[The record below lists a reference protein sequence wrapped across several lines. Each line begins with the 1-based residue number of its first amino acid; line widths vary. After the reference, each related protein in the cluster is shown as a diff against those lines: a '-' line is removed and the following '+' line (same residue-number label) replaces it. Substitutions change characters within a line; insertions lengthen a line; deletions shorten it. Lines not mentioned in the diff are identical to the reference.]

1 MSLANLLLKIDSL
14 QRQIDANGNLDEAVK
29 KRIQYKFR
37 LDWNYYS
44 NAMEGNSLTKQETRS
59 VMMNNITINGKP
71 IRDVMEVKGHDDAVL
86 EILKISKGEV
96 RLSEKR
102 ILEMHKAIIHEED
115 PEKEGQVGRWKTG
128 ANFMQNYRGER
139 FDFLAPE
146 LVADAMHELLN
157 KTNAQIDAFYH
168 AKKES
173 WHPAVIAFYF
183 HLEYVKIHPFYD
195 GNGRTARLLMNLL
208 LISFGFPPVILNLE
222 NKERYYSLL
231 TDIQG
236 YGGNPDLFYEFM
248 GELLIQSQEMVLD
261 AIAGKDISEEDDLD
275 KEIALFKKQLEKIEE
290 FLPFSNN
297 AAAQVYQRTLSTLFQ
312 SIIHRMSQ
320 FDELFAFKTI
330 YNEIDRK
337 STEAEGVEIFDDL
350 FMEID
355 RRQNLR
361 QDMDLID
368 LHFSDPIKDVHNINL
383 RIVYNGFKND
393 GVNTFSEYYVLH
405 IYFNDFNY
413 VINDYGQNSDKNNL
427 AKKLYTE
434 TLSSEEFKNILNQ
447 SVSKFFAKIK
457 SNMGNK

>member
-1 MSLANLLLKIDSL
+1 MSLGNLLLKIDSL
-14 QRQIDANGNLDEAVK
+14 QHQIDANGNLDEAVK

-59 VMMNNITINGKP
+59 VMMNLITINGKP
-71 IRDVMEVKGHDDAVL
+71 YRDVKEVEGHDKAVL
-86 EILKISKGEV
+86 EIFEVGKGNS
-96 RLSEKR
+96 RLSETR
-102 ILEMHKAIIHEED
+102 IKEMHKMIVVEED
-115 PEKEGQVGRWKTG
+115 PEKAHQVGEWKTG

-248 GELLIQSQEMVLD
+248 GELLIRSQEMVLD
-261 AIAGKDISEEDDLD
+261 AIDGKDISEEDDLD
-275 KEIALFKKQLEKIEE
+275 KEIALFKKQLET
-290 FLPFSNN
+290 NT
-297 AAAQVYQRTLSTLFQ
+297 QVISKSGNTVLDKYTESIKPLFTYYLEKVA
-312 SIIHRMSQ
+312 Q
-320 FDELFAFKTI
+320 FDELFSKKSV
-330 YNEIDRK
+330 YNKIDN
-337 STEAEGVEIFDDL
+337 EALLSEGTDNFDSY
-350 FMEID
+350 F
-355 RRQNLR
+355 
-361 QDMDLID
+361 ID
-368 LHFSDPIKDVHNINL
+368 LNDELAQGRNKMSPPNIL
-383 RIVYNGFKND
+383 ELSVDFFGFKND
-393 GVNTFSEYYVLH
+393 GLNTFNVNSKVFVHFDEFKYSISH
-405 IYFNDFNY
+405 NGRNY
-413 VINDYGQNSDKNNL
+413 QNENFLN
-427 AKKLYTE
+427 KLY
-434 TLSSEEFKNILNQ
+434 SENIDE
-447 SVSKFFAKIK
+447 SEIK
-457 SNMGNK
+457 SIVKSLVSWLLIDLKRFYKKEE

>member
-14 QRQIDANGNLDEAVK
+14 QYQIDANGNLDETVK

-248 GELLIQSQEMVLD
+248 GELLIQSQELVLD
-261 AIAGKDISEEDDLD
+261 AMDGKDISEEDDLD
-275 KEIALFKKQLEKIEE
+275 KEIALFKKQFKTNTQVVSKSGNTVLDKYTESIKPLFTYYLEKV
-290 FLPFSNN
+290 
-297 AAAQVYQRTLSTLFQ
+297 A
-312 SIIHRMSQ
+312 Q
-320 FDELFAFKTI
+320 FDELFS
-330 YNEIDRK
+330 RK
-337 STEAEGVEIFDDL
+337 SVYNKIDNEALLSGGTDNFDSY
-350 FMEID
+350 F
-355 RRQNLR
+355 
-361 QDMDLID
+361 ID
-368 LHFSDPIKDVHNINL
+368 LNDELAQGRNKMSPPNIL
-383 RIVYNGFKND
+383 ELSVDFFGFKND
-393 GVNTFSEYYVLH
+393 GLNTFNVNSKVFVHFDEFKYSISH
-405 IYFNDFNY
+405 NGRNY
-413 VINDYGQNSDKNNL
+413 QNENFLN
-427 AKKLYTE
+427 KLY
-434 TLSSEEFKNILNQ
+434 SENIDESEMKSIVKSL
-447 SVSKFFAKIK
+447 VSWLLIDLKRFYKK
-457 SNMGNK
+457 EE

>member
-1 MSLANLLLKIDSL
+1 MGLANLLLKIDSL
-14 QRQIDANGNLDEAVK
+14 QHQIDANGNLDEAVK

-248 GELLIQSQEMVLD
+248 GELLIQSQELVLD

-275 KEIALFKKQLEKIEE
+275 KEIALFKKQLGEKDKELTKKSPQVIVNLINSSLKPLFNLYAEK
-290 FLPFSNN
+290 FL
-297 AAAQVYQRTLSTLFQ
+297 Q
-312 SIIHRMSQ
+312 
-320 FDELFAFKTI
+320 
-330 YNEIDRK
+330 
-337 STEAEGVEIFDDL
+337 FDDL
-350 FMEID
+350 FAKKYNIVRFDARNKKQYEFYEVADLFKTLENQVQMSDEDIAYHEVFTIYDIHNFEFEIT
-355 RRQNLR
+355 
-361 QDMDLID
+361 
-368 LHFSDPIKDVHNINL
+368 FS
-383 RIVYNGFKND
+383 GFKHN
-393 GVNTFSEYYVLH
+393 GINTFSQYSKLYVGFGEFT
-405 IYFNDFNY
+405 YF
-413 VINDYGQNSDKNNL
+413 INDSGQSNDQYHFV
-427 AKKLYTE
+427 KKLYSE
-434 TLSSEEFKNILNQ
+434 PLSKEEIKTIVNGC
-447 SVSKFFAKIK
+447 VSKMFNEIK
-457 SNMGNK
+457 SSIKK